1 MHGERK
7 WIILTEDTLKKIY
20 ERKIKIKLVL
30 LRELSKMEPATLVII
45 REIQIKIAM
54 TFHLHQS
61 E

>member
-54 TFHLHQS
+54 RFHLHQS

>member
-7 WIILTEDTLKKIY
+7 WIILTEDRLKKIY

-54 TFHLHQS
+54 RFHPPQS